1 MRHEVSSNPGCHM
14 QIVRL
19 QRHNQRPFQIHDVSS
34 IRPPRCSRKTPAPP
48 SCQKHLHPAPLLP
61 QLMLLTLPVDTL
73 EASHLLRSHPKAS
86 VHRARAPCTPRYG
99 PYRSPVMD
107 PGIGA
112 GAPHPLFTSISRHLG
127 ATFELFSPM
136 LQDYGLFVRVRTS
149 HGRWLAVSQVRE
161 VCQFRA
167 SCRAAFASL

>member
-1 MRHEVSSNPGCHM
+1 MPFPGSRRV
-14 QIVRL
+14 QY
-19 QRHNQRPFQIHDVSS
+19 SA
-34 IRPPRCSRKTPAPP
+34 PPVVLWCSRKNPPTP
-48 SCQKHLHPAPLLP
+48 SCQKHLQPAPLLP

-112 GAPHPLFTSISRHLG
+112 GAPHPLFTSISRHLS
-127 ATFELFSPM
+127 ATSELFLPNASRLRIICSSAHSCVCHTADG
-136 LQDYGLFVRVRTS
+136 LQ
-149 HGRWLAVSQVRE
+149 
-161 VCQFRA
+161 
-167 SCRAAFASL
+167 